1 MNRRAFL
8 TSAASAALAPSA
20 GLRAAAATRRIP
32 LGFLGATHSHAAA
45 KIALAM
51 KSPDWEFVGVCDP
64 TVAGRAACEK
74 LGARLIP
81 QAELLARARVVAVE
95 SDVRDHA
102 AHALLALRAGKH
114 VHLEKPAAASL
125 ADAQAVI
132 ALAREK
138 NLLLQVGYMW
148 RYHPGF
154 RAIFDAVRAGWL
166 GDVYLVRGYISNYVA
181 AARRP
186 DWAEFS
192 GGSMFELGSHLL
204 DAAVRLLGRP
214 KSIAPFLAKH
224 GKFDDSLRDNNLAVL
239 EYERARAV
247 IFNTAL
253 QSGSTPPRSFEV
265 LGTKGTAT
273 LAPIEPGKLIFDL
286 SAAAG
291 PYRKGPQEL
300 TYAYQRYVDDFVE
313 LAAAVRGERPLQV
326 SLDGELLTAEIVLR
340 ASGMT

>member
-8 TSAASAALAPSA
+8 ASAVVSAAGAAT
-20 GLRAAAATRRIP
+20 LRAATSPRRIP

-45 KIALAM
+45 KIELAM

-64 TVAGRAACEK
+64 TPAGRSACAK
-74 LGARLIP
+74 LGAPLIP
-81 QAELLARARVVAVE
+81 QDELLARARVVAVE

-125 ADAQAVI
+125 ADARAIV
-132 ALAREK
+132 ALTREK
-138 NLLLQVGYMW
+138 RLLLQVGYMW
-148 RYHPGF
+148 RHHPGF
-154 RAIFDAVRAGWL
+154 DAIFDAVRAGWL
-166 GDVYLVRGYISNYVA
+166 GDVYLVRGYISNHLP

-186 DWAEFS
+186 EWAEFS

-224 GKFDDSLRDNNLAVL
+224 GKFEDSLRDNNLAVL
-239 EYERARAV
+239 EYERARAA

-253 QSGSTPPRSFEV
+253 QSGSAPPRSFEV
-265 LGTKGTAT
+265 LGTKGTAL
-273 LAPIEPGKLIFDL
+273 LAPIEPGKLILDL
-286 SAAAG
+286 TSAAG
-291 PYRKGPQEL
+291 PYQKGPQEL
-300 TYAYQRYVDDFVE
+300 TYAYKRYVDDFVV
-313 LAAAVRGERPLQV
+313 LAAAVRGERSLPV
-326 SLDGELLTAEIVLR
+326 SLDDELLTAETVLR